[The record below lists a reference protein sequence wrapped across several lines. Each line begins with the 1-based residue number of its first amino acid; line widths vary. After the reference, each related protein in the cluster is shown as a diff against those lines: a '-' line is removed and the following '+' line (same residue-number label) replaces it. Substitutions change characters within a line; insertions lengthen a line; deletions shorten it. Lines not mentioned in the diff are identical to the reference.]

1 MLYDFDDLLIETYQL
16 LKKDQDVR
24 EKYREIYSHLLVDEF
39 QDTNP
44 AQMSILKLLIGS
56 FCNRDKKFLVKK
68 YLMRIIAVVHD
79 SFFAF

>member
-1 MLYDFDDLLIETYQL
+1 MIKIGDIYQAYDAEKSKRMLYDFDDLLIETYQL

-44 AQMSILKLLIGS
+44 AQMSILKLLIG
-56 FCNRDKKFLVKK
+56 D
-68 YLMRIIAVVHD
+68 
-79 SFFAF
+79 

>member
-44 AQMSILKLLIGS
+44 AQMSILKLLIG
-56 FCNRDKKFLVKK
+56 D
-68 YLMRIIAVVHD
+68 
-79 SFFAF
+79 